1 MKANKKGFLHPYNY
15 DRTLTIY
22 AISQII
28 TNTDYIGFTV
38 EKGFLA
44 AVLTTALKRC
54 AFSQNIEPV
63 LNIFCF

>member
-15 DRTLTIY
+15 DRALLY

-54 AFSQNIEPV
+54 AFSQNIEAV
-63 LNIFCF
+63 LNIL